1 MRFWAFVL
9 ALAALLLGGRNA
21 HAQMPGMEIHVA
33 AALEAETLRPAP
45 GSTVTLAVTMRPEPG
60 WHGYWSNPGD
70 AGEGLTLDWKLPVGV
85 RAGAPRFPVPETLII
100 SGFMNY
106 VYERPHAVLVDVAV
120 PTNAAMGAK
129 LPIRAD
135 AYWLACTDRV
145 CVPQQGS
152 LTLELTVGDGRIA
165 AADRARFDAWRA
177 ALPVRIDRPAHFAV
191 KGAGDR
197 VEIAIPFPAT
207 AKVEEPYFF
216 PLAAGKLDHMAP
228 QRLRRNG
235 NWLIVETRL
244 SGGPATSIDGLLRI
258 GPEQGLLVAARP
270 GAVPTGGAPVPGR
283 AIEAQAPQTP
293 PLIWLLLGALAGGL
307 LLNIMP
313 CVFPILG
320 LKALA
325 LAKAGGD
332 EHQARNDALAYT
344 AGAVVSCFALGGLLL
359 ALRAGGEEI
368 GWAFQLQEPGFVL
381 FLFLLMVGI
390 TFNLL
395 GLFEFGNLQ
404 TGEALTRKPG
414 LMGSFWTGALA
425 AIVATPCTGPFM
437 AAALGAALLLPTFE
451 ALALFATLG
460 LGIALPFLAIAYI
473 PALRRRLP
481 KPGPW
486 LGTFRKAMAVPMGL
500 TALALLWLLGRL
512 QGPPM
517 VIFAV
522 LSALALLGVIV
533 AFYFWKKR
541 GVAMAAL
548 LFGLALAG
556 GWMMM
561 PRFNVPALQVSETS
575 PLPSQ
580 RFNEGRLEKLRT
592 EGVPV
597 FVYFTADWCM
607 TCKINETAVL
617 EREQTAKLFAANGI
631 TVLRGDYTKRDPTIA
646 RFLAAQG
653 AAGVP
658 LYLYYS
664 KGGEA
669 RKLPQILTNAI
680 LRDSV
685 DN

>member
-1 MRFWAFVL
+1 
-9 ALAALLLGGRNA
+9 
-21 HAQMPGMEIHVA
+21 
-33 AALEAETLRPAP
+33 
-45 GSTVTLAVTMRPEPG
+45 
-60 WHGYWSNPGD
+60 
-70 AGEGLTLDWKLPVGV
+70 
-85 RAGAPRFPVPETLII
+85 
-100 SGFMNY
+100 
-106 VYERPHAVLVDVAV
+106 
-120 PTNAAMGAK
+120 
-129 LPIRAD
+129 
-135 AYWLACTDRV
+135 
-145 CVPQQGS
+145 
-152 LTLELTVGDGRIA
+152 
-165 AADRARFDAWRA
+165 
-177 ALPVRIDRPAHFAV
+177 
-191 KGAGDR
+191 
-197 VEIAIPFPAT
+197 
-207 AKVEEPYFF
+207 
-216 PLAAGKLDHMAP
+216 
-228 QRLRRNG
+228 
-235 NWLIVETRL
+235 
-244 SGGPATSIDGLLRI
+244 
-258 GPEQGLLVAARP
+258 
-270 GAVPTGGAPVPGR
+270 
-283 AIEAQAPQTP
+283 
-293 PLIWLLLGALAGGL
+293 
-307 LLNIMP
+307 MP

-395 GLFEFGNLQ
+395 GLFDFGNVQ

-512 QGPPM
+512 LGPPM
-517 VIFAV
+517 VMLAA
-522 LSALALLGVIV
+522 LSALALLGLIV
-533 AFYFWKKR
+533 AFHFWKWR

-548 LFGLALAG
+548 LFALPLAG

-561 PRFNVPALQVSETS
+561 PRFNGPALQVSETS
-575 PLPSQ
+575 PLQSQ
-580 RFNEGRLEKLRT
+580 MFNEARLDKLRT

-597 FVYFTADWCM
+597 FVYFTADWCV
-607 TCKINETAVL
+607 TCKINEAAVL
-617 EREQTAKLFAANGI
+617 EREQTAKLFAANDI